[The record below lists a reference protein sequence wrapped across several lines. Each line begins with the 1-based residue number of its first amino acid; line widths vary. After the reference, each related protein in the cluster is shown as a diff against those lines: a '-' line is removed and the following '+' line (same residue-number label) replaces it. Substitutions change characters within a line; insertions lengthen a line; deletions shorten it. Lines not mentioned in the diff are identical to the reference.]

1 MLNKDLIRFMRSLS
15 REHQNPGSNIKA
27 LAAEW
32 YLSGS
37 DMKRPPFAPVLVEVT
52 PTARAV
58 AVSSKDFTSGA
69 DVVIALYSG
78 LPHQNQG
85 SFPVF
90 CPCPVCI
97 LLFEQGFHY
106 V

>member
-1 MLNKDLIRFMRSLS
+1 MLNKDLIRFIRSLS
-15 REHQNPGSNIKA
+15 RERQNRESNIKA
-27 LAAEW
+27 LPAEW

-37 DMKRPPFAPVLVEVT
+37 DMKRPPFAPLLVEVT

-58 AVSSKDFTSGA
+58 AVSCKDFTSRA